1 MGAEKREGAIHAPDM
16 VIKGMIQGKN
26 EVCIIAGLK
35 CERHM
40 QHNYYYYMMLFWV
53 AKKWRLIKS
62 DFLEE
67 TRDSVTQFPCRRFTV
82 ERNL

>member
-1 MGAEKREGAIHAPDM
+1 MGAEKRESAIHAPDM

-40 QHNYYYYMMLFWV
+40 RHNYYYYMMLFWV
-53 AKKWRLIKS
+53 SKK
-62 DFLEE
+62 
-67 TRDSVTQFPCRRFTV
+67 
-82 ERNL
+82 

>member
-1 MGAEKREGAIHAPDM
+1 MSLERARIGAEKRESAIHAPDM

-40 QHNYYYYMMLFWV
+40 RHNYYYYMMLFWV
-53 AKKWRLIKS
+53 SKK
-62 DFLEE
+62 
-67 TRDSVTQFPCRRFTV
+67 
-82 ERNL
+82 